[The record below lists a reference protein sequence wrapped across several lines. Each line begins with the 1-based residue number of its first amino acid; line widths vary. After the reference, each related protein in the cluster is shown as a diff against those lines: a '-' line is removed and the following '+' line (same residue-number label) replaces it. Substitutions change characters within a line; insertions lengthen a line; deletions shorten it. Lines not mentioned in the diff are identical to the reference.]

1 MSKSPKAPPPPDYAS
16 AAKETAAG
24 NLDAARQA
32 TAANR
37 VNQITP
43 YGNLT
48 YSQAPRTFDQAG
60 YDSAMSAYN
69 NAPKPSGLF
78 GILAGNSLN
87 KMPNKESFYSGKD
100 DGWAA
105 TTTLSPA
112 QQQLLDQ
119 QNKTSL
125 GLSHLADKGL
135 GYVSDQLDKPFDMSG
150 LPEMPTAGGDSWNRA
165 YQSIIDRDQPGR
177 DKSDAALAQQMANQ
191 GISLGSEAWR
201 SAMDD
206 RNRGYNDFRLGAQQQ
221 AGQED
226 TRVFSNSMAGR
237 QHGLQERA
245 FLRNEPLNMLNA
257 VRTGSQVTNP
267 TFSAV
272 PQQQTTQG
280 PDMMGAAN
288 GQNTYN
294 MGLYNSQVA
303 SDNSTMGSLTG
314 LAGAGIGAYGTYAGM
329 LAL

>member
-150 LPEMPTAGGDSWNRA
+150 LPEMPTADYCGFPMRWDVQGVQRKR
-165 YQSIIDRDQPGR
+165 I
-177 DKSDAALAQQMANQ
+177 LAISGVGLKKTAN
-191 GISLGSEAWR
+191 GIKHRKTVCG
-201 SAMDD
+201 
-206 RNRGYNDFRLGAQQQ
+206 N
-221 AGQED
+221 
-226 TRVFSNSMAGR
+226 TI
-237 QHGLQERA
+237 H
-245 FLRNEPLNMLNA
+245 PKI
-257 VRTGSQVTNP
+257 SQVNLK
-267 TFSAV
+267 V
-272 PQQQTTQG
+272 VKEG
-280 PDMMGAAN
+280 
-288 GQNTYN
+288 
-294 MGLYNSQVA
+294 
-303 SDNSTMGSLTG
+303 STP
-314 LAGAGIGAYGTYAGM
+314 LAPPKVEGEKKEEAKK
-329 LAL
+329 